1 MILVFNGRG
10 GLMPV
15 TALASMVLTM
25 AVAPRS
31 KPVFWAMLVL
41 SGGVDHLLGTRWNSQ
56 PPTLLQDLRTGEV
69 TERHPDHSFFWIPMQ
84 YSLWV
89 KGFLAFSAVVAYLS
103 GRCDR

>member
-1 MILVFNGRG
+1 
-10 GLMPV
+10 
-15 TALASMVLTM
+15 
-25 AVAPRS
+25 
-31 KPVFWAMLVL
+31 
-41 SGGVDHLLGTRWNSQ
+41 
-56 PPTLLQDLRTGEV
+56 LLQDLRTGEV